1 MSRRPNRVAL
11 CYWQG
16 ALAGQSVQQPWCS
29 TLAAVA
35 ELGKAELNAMVAEA
49 TVDAHDEDEQVSGFY
64 TMLEE
69 HLAIPFRTMVLG
81 MRVTV
86 DGIGQTSSGITAICV
101 RGKYR
106 QEIPVL
112 DLPPPDPAPAGW
124 EWIAAYRHWARW

>member
-1 MSRRPNRVAL
+1 
-11 CYWQG
+11 
-16 ALAGQSVQQPWCS
+16 
-29 TLAAVA
+29 VA

-64 TMLEE
+64 TMFEE
-69 HLAIPFRTMVLG
+69 HLAVPFRTMVLG
-81 MRVTV
+81 IRVTV

-112 DLPPPDPAPAGW
+112 DLPLPDPPPAGW